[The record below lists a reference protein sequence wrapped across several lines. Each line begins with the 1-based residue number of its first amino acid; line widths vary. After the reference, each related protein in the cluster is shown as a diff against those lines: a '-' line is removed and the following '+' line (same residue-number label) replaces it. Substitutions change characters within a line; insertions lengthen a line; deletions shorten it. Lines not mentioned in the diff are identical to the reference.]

1 MSGSSRR
8 LLAALVVWGSLHA
21 APAPS
26 GGAGPLEPEEIAI
39 GRRNVSDELVVA
51 TRGNQIERG
60 EKRTVLDGVGWVF
73 GIPGKLI
80 LWDRRID
87 NHAVSPRTE
96 DAIRRYLAANELDH
110 VKVRINQYAPLDD
123 WRRLRKNKTIGWG
136 YRYTF
141 GALSVAGEAVLPGR
155 LFGGDRY
162 NPWTATVHLYS
173 DVPAIALHEGA
184 HAKDFTRR
192 DWPGTY
198 AFVTSLPFG
207 DLWPEAIATGDA
219 LAYVQKQDDPQL
231 AKESYRILYPA
242 YGTYLGGSVGD
253 LLAAPIALPVVAGT
267 VVAGHVAGRVKA
279 DKVDTTPAAPA
290 WEAEA
295 SPPADEEIP
304 AVALEPLPSVE

>member
-1 MSGSSRR
+1 MSRPSCR
-8 LLAALVVWGSLHA
+8 LLAALVVCVSMHA
-21 APAPS
+21 VPAPS
-26 GGAGPLEPEEIAI
+26 GAAGPFEPKEIVI
-39 GRRNVSDELVVA
+39 GRRNVSAELVAA

-60 EKRTVLDGVGWVF
+60 KKRPVLDGVGWAF

-80 LWDRRID
+80 LWDRRVD
-87 NHAVSPRTE
+87 NHAVSPGTE
-96 DAIRRYLAANELDH
+96 DAIRRYLAANDLDH

-123 WRRLRKNKTIGWG
+123 WRRLRRNRTVGWG

-141 GALSVAGEAVLPGR
+141 GALSVAGEALLPGR

-198 AFVTSLPFG
+198 AFVTALPFG

-231 AKESYRILYPA
+231 AQESYRILYPA
-242 YGTYLGGSVGD
+242 YGTYLGGNVGD
-253 LLAAPIALPVVAGT
+253 FLTAPIALPVVAGT

-279 DKVDTTPAAPA
+279 GEVDTTPAAPA
-290 WEAEA
+290 WETEA
-295 SPPADEEIP
+295 APSDDEAIPDMPP
-304 AVALEPLPSVE
+304 